1 LAKSKAVFLDRDG
14 VINELVYNK
23 EEGTIGGPLSA
34 REMRVFPYAAQVIKS
49 IQKLGY
55 KVIVIS
61 NQPGVAKKQMTYS
74 EFLRINKKMTRELI
88 KANSFLDGEYY
99 CMHHPYASI
108 SKYRVKCTC
117 RKPKP
122 GLIIKAAKEHDLDLN
137 SSVMVGDGLVDVK
150 AGRLAGCKTVLI
162 AHMTEFLND
171 MIEKENARPD
181 FLVASLGDVSS
192 LLVSHKGKL

>member
-23 EEGTIGGPLSA
+23 EEGTIGSPLSA

-74 EFLRINKKMTRELI
+74 EFLKINKKMTRELI